1 MDNWKVDESVKDG
14 EAGVAMVKNRN
25 GDTEEGRGRAWK

>member
-1 MDNWKVDESVKDG
+1 MDNWKVVESVKDG
-14 EAGVAMVKNRN
+14 EAGVAMVKNRK